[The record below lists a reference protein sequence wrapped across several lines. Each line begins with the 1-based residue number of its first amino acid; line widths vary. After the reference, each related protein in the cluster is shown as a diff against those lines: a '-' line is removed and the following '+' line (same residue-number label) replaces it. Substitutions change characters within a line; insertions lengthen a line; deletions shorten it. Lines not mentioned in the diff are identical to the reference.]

1 MPELKRMNSE
11 SVIRVAVAGEALID
25 LIADTHN
32 QFTPCLG
39 GAVYNLAR
47 ALSRQGIA
55 TAYLNPLSTDRFGQ
69 ALTAQLRTDGVHI
82 AQQNDF
88 QAPTSL
94 AVVSLDD
101 SGHPDYAFYR
111 EGVADRQIN
120 SQQLEQLCQSYGQL
134 EVICTGALALDAR
147 DSQIY
152 VPWLEQQKS
161 LGQCV
166 VVDANLRPSVM
177 PDLQAYR
184 NSVMRSLKVANIIKV
199 GDEDLYHLQIEGNST
214 LEQAEHL
221 LKITSAQCL
230 ALTMGEKGAWLLMS
244 HGVSVFAREAGQ
256 LPVAD
261 TVGAGDSFLAG
272 LLVWLLKQR
281 KTTTLPQYLQ
291 KMPRASAQEALQ
303 HALASASLCVQQQG
317 CVPPSWEQAQTW
329 AAQHPCIYG

>member
-1 MPELKRMNSE
+1 MSRE
-11 SVIRVAVAGEALID
+11 SAIRVAVAGEALID
-25 LIADTHN
+25 LISDTHN
-32 QFTPCLG
+32 KFTPCLG

-47 ALSRQGIA
+47 ALSRQGVE
-55 TAYLNPLSTDRFGQ
+55 TAYLNPLSSDRFGQ
-69 ALTAQLRTDGVHI
+69 ALTTQLRTDGVHI
-82 AQQNDF
+82 AQQNTI

-94 AVVSLDD
+94 AVVSLDG

-120 SQQLEQLCQSYGQL
+120 AKQLQQFCNSYKQL

-147 DSQIY
+147 DGHVY
-152 VPWLEQQKS
+152 VPWLEQQQS
-161 LGQCV
+161 LGHCV

-177 PDLQAYR
+177 PDMKSYR
-184 NSVMRSLKVANIIKV
+184 DSVMCSLKVANIIKV
-199 GDEDLYHLQIEGNST
+199 SDEDLHHLQIEGNSS
-214 LEQAEHL
+214 LEQAQNL
-221 LKITSAQCL
+221 LANTSAQCL
-230 ALTMGEKGAWLLMS
+230 ALTMGEKGAWLLTS
-244 HGVSVFAREAGQ
+244 HGVSVFAREADQ
-256 LPVAD
+256 LSVAD

-272 LLVWLLKQR
+272 LLVWLLKQH

-329 AAQHPCIYG
+329 AAQHPCVYG